1 MRIMQYRPPMMEP
14 WEDMDKFMEEYT
26 PGMAKGFIP
35 AIDVYQTKD
44 AVVVETALA
53 GVDPENVNIS
63 IENDVLTMEGSME
76 KKSEVDE
83 KEYYRKEVRSGH
95 FHRAIALP
103 VSVQGDEANADFE
116 DGILKIT
123 IPKTEHVKPK
133 TIKVNIKK
141 KDSK

>member
-1 MRIMQYRPPMMEP
+1 MQYRPMMEP

>member
-1 MRIMQYRPPMMEP
+1 MRIMQYRPMMEP

-141 KDSK
+141 KGSK